1 MVSTTVSAFELV
13 IMTATIEKRAR
24 PKNNRFEFLMPN
36 RSSKNAIASWSRPGP
51 GPRTDV
57 FEHIINATNIARR
70 GGPLLG
76 CSGDRG
82 GNAGQ
87 FVSGFAKPVGNCD
100 EKPMASGGVGEPFCR
115 REYQV
120 GKAVHLLT
128 MNLSPSIARSRLT
141 LHLDL
146 GRALAG
152 QEVERAAPE

>member
-1 MVSTTVSAFELV
+1 M
-13 IMTATIEKRAR
+13 
-24 PKNNRFEFLMPN
+24 
-36 RSSKNAIASWSRPGP
+36 
-51 GPRTDV
+51 
-57 FEHIINATNIARR
+57 
-70 GGPLLG
+70 LG

-100 EKPMASGGVGEPFCR
+100 EKPMASGGVGEPFRR

-152 QEVERAAPE
+152 QEVETGGSRIVHEHHIPVSLHEMRGDADLIRKGPQAMRGI